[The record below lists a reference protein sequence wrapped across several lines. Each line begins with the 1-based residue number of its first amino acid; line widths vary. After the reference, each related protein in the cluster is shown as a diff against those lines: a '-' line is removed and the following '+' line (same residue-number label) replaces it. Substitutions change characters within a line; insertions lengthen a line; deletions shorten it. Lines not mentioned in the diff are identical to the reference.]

1 MYYIQKYLVQADQH
15 GSSELFCFS
24 CKRTQSE
31 LDRRKKKGTKGTA
44 FAGGVVLRH
53 LDRVGW
59 FCVAHAKKARSAQAE
74 AAAAGSPPRQS
85 SVSGSSSPSSHSPV
99 VKPMRRPKR
108 PLLPGD
114 TGRID
119 GYAKRLADDVSMEV
133 GRSADPDA
141 VAAAIG
147 SSLAARMPQLLP
159 GAENGRVALAII
171 EESIAPVLGGMACA
185 APRGGNVPTDVR
197 GASEAAAML
206 VGAVKSVPG
215 HVVANLLGG
224 MVNDS
229 AAGQAAMARVAATS
243 KPGAAEWSSVA
254 AVSRQLSRG
263 RQKRKASPSALSSFA
278 PKPRVRATTF
288 KNLHLAI
295 AVVAAVFIKL
305 SSCTGVRCAWPLNLT
320 AILLLLPIAAPCRC
334 SCCCCCSCSL
344 CLIRAWWRLAE
355 CVPPL
360 ARRDANRL
368 PPGMRHSKEEASRLI
383 AYNLSNPNLANP
395 PKFLMGSGGDPVL
408 PLQQEPNDARRRRN
422 VLRFGASGDAVHAE
436 LAKPEQMAAL
446 AAAGCLKRPCLS
458 LVYWVH
464 RTYLWWI
471 KPLDRT
477 CRETCCCY
485 TCFGMKFAV
494 GRLAALLEETGLTV
508 STLLDELLCA
518 RREIQFGGGTANGG
532 TTAMVHGDKCL
543 RSSCTACDAKG
554 APADRTPTVCMHTLC
569 PENAV
574 SLCSM
579 LINDDSRSPM
589 TAGVLKVD
597 RGPTQRKDSLDGLQN
612 GQRG

>member
-1 MYYIQKYLVQADQH
+1 MSRTRLDCHGVSEKRADVHVCSSAGTLGKNSAAKAESSNATRMAPVDAKYARALMRVWQQKWGRKPELQEILGLNAYFCRHAEWFAHRDVSSSDEEDEDEQLQHAKH

-133 GRSADPDA
+133 GRSANPDA

-320 AILLLLPIAAPCRC
+320 AILLLLP
-334 SCCCCCSCSL
+334 L
-344 CLIRAWWRLAE
+344 LLH
-355 CVPPL
+355 
-360 ARRDANRL
+360 D
-368 PPGMRHSKEEASRLI
+368 
-383 AYNLSNPNLANP
+383 
-395 PKFLMGSGGDPVL
+395 
-408 PLQQEPNDARRRRN
+408 
-422 VLRFGASGDAVHAE
+422 
-436 LAKPEQMAAL
+436 AAL
-446 AAAGCLKRPCLS
+446 AAA
-458 LVYWVH
+458 
-464 RTYLWWI
+464 
-471 KPLDRT
+471 
-477 CRETCCCY
+477 
-485 TCFGMKFAV
+485 
-494 GRLAALLEETGLTV
+494 AALAICV
-508 STLLDELLCA
+508 
-518 RREIQFGGGTANGG
+518 
-532 TTAMVHGDKCL
+532 
-543 RSSCTACDAKG
+543 
-554 APADRTPTVCMHTLC
+554 
-569 PENAV
+569 
-574 SLCSM
+574 
-579 LINDDSRSPM
+579 
-589 TAGVLKVD
+589 
-597 RGPTQRKDSLDGLQN
+597 
-612 GQRG
+612 